1 MASSIPVCVAKMEL
15 IELVKSYK
23 AREYDEEIV
32 GVEHHGGKFGK
43 SGRSSDSKP
52 GLAVSRCRRNQSQA

>member
-1 MASSIPVCVAKMEL
+1 MEL

-32 GVEHHGGKFGK
+32 GVEQHGGKFGK
-43 SGRSSDSKP
+43 RGSSSDSKP
-52 GLAVSRCRRNQSQA
+52 GLAVSRCRRNQYQA